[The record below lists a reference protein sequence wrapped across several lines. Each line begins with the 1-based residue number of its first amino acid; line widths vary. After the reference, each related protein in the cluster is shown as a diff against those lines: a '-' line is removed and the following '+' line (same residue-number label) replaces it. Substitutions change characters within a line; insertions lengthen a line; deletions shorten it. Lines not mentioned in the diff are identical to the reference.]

1 MSPSE
6 HSVLKHINRL
16 SKHKHSTR
24 PAFWQLFGLI
34 RPYYWL
40 MGLTIGAGVLNY
52 GAAIAGAGVGAYLV
66 GAAATGT
73 QAAQLVP
80 ALFLLGGLVGLQAI
94 MAWIEMWLAHDL
106 AYRVLAEIRTSLYQA
121 LDRLAPSYLLERR
134 SGDLAA
140 AAMSDVETLE
150 WFYAHTVGSFV
161 VAVIVALAT
170 LLILAMMHPLLS
182 LVLLLPIVGV
192 ATVPFWFIRRAARQG
207 QALRTQLGEVNAE
220 VVDGVQGL
228 REIVTFGQ
236 GPAQLSK
243 LSQQNRM
250 LLHAQFAHGRR
261 AGLEGAIIS
270 TLVSLG
276 LLSVLAVAATL
287 VAQGVLAASLLPVS
301 VILAGSIFA
310 PIISV
315 TNAARN
321 VGITSASANRV
332 FTLLQTPAPVEDHV
346 TTSPSNPIEPRVQF
360 EQVSF
365 RYGPVL
371 PEALTK
377 VSFTLA
383 PGETVALVGHSGAG
397 KSTCAHLL
405 LRFWDTQQGAI
416 TIGGHDVRNF
426 PQAALRD
433 LVTLVPQDTYL
444 FNASI
449 AENIRLSKPQ
459 ATDGEVEEAAREAFI
474 HDFIITLPQG
484 YATQVGERGAQLSG
498 GQRQRIAIARAV
510 LKDAPIL
517 VLDEAVSNLDSENER
532 VLQRAMTRLRTGR
545 TTLVI
550 AHRLSTIRAA
560 DRLVVL
566 EHGRVAEVGTHDD
579 LVTQDGVYAR
589 LIASQQ
595 DGLLPTLRRRTFRDA
610 AFGIAASD
618 DAL

>member
-1 MSPSE
+1 MNTIETP
-6 HSVLKHINRL
+6 VLKRTNL
-16 SKHKHSTR
+16 WPEHKHSTR
-24 PAFWQLFGLI
+24 SAFWQLFGLI

-40 MGLTIGAGVLNY
+40 MGLTIGAGVLNS

-73 QAAQLVP
+73 RAAQLVP
-80 ALFLLGGLVGLQAI
+80 ALFLLGCLVGLQAI
-94 MAWIEMWLAHDL
+94 MAWVEMWLAHDL

-161 VAVIVALAT
+161 VAVIVALT
-170 LLILAMMHPLLS
+170 VLLLLAVMHPLLP
-182 LVLLLPIVGV
+182 LVLLLPVVGV
-192 ATVPFWFIRRAARQG
+192 ATVPFWFVRCAVRQG
-207 QALRTQLGEVNAE
+207 QALRTYLGEVNAE

-236 GPAQLSK
+236 GTAQLNK
-243 LSQQNRM
+243 LSRQNRM
-250 LLHAQFAHGRR
+250 LLRAQFAHGRR
-261 AGLEGAIIS
+261 SGLEGAITSI
-270 TLVSLG
+270 LISLG
-276 LLSVLAVAATL
+276 LLSVLALAATF
-287 VAQGVLAASLLPVS
+287 VAHGMLAASLLPVS

-310 PIISV
+310 PIMSV

-321 VGITSASANRV
+321 MGIISASANRV
-332 FTLLQTPAPVEDHV
+332 FTVLHTPAPVEDHV
-346 TTSPSNPIEPRVQF
+346 TAPPSGPIEPRVQF
-360 EQVSF
+360 EQVTF
-365 RYGPVL
+365 RYGPEL
-371 PEALTK
+371 PEALTN
-377 VSFTLA
+377 VSFTLV

-405 LRFWDTQQGAI
+405 LRFWDVQEGAI
-416 TIGGHDVRNF
+416 TIGGHDLRDF
-426 PQAALRD
+426 PQATVRD
-433 LVTLVPQDTYL
+433 LITLVPQDTYL

-449 AENIRLSKPQ
+449 AENIRLGKPQ
-459 ATDGEVEEAAREAFI
+459 ATDVEVKEAAREALI
-474 HDFIITLPQG
+474 HDFILTLPQG

-517 VLDEAVSNLDSENER
+517 VLDEAVSNLDTENER
-532 VLQRAMTRLRTGR
+532 ALQAAMTRLRARR

-550 AHRLSTIRAA
+550 AHRLSTIRTA

-566 EHGRVAEVGTHDD
+566 EHGQVAEVGTHDEQ
-579 LVTQDGVYAR
+579 VARGGVYAR
-589 LIASQQ
+589 LIASQR
-595 DGLLPTLRRRTFRDA
+595 DGLLPT
-610 AFGIAASD
+610 
-618 DAL
+618 

>member
-1 MSPSE
+1 MNMTDT
-6 HSVLKHINRL
+6 SVLKHIDPL
-16 SKHKHSTR
+16 PKHKHS
-24 PAFWQLFGLI
+24 PFSAFWQLFGLI
-34 RPYYWL
+34 RPYAWL
-40 MGLTIGAGVLNY
+40 MGLTIGAGVFNY
-52 GAAIAGAGVGAYLV
+52 GAAIAGAAVGAYLV

-80 ALFLLGGLVGLQAI
+80 ALFLLGGLVGLQAL
-94 MAWIEMWLAHDL
+94 MAWVEMWLAHDL
-106 AYRVLAEIRTSLYQA
+106 AYRVLATIRISLYQA

-140 AAMSDVETLE
+140 AVMSDVETLE

-161 VAVIVALAT
+161 IAVLIALVV
-170 LLILAMMHPLLS
+170 LLILAVMHPLLP
-182 LVLLLPIVGV
+182 LILLFPIVGV
-192 ATVPFWFIRRAARQG
+192 ATVPFWFLRRAARQG
-207 QALRTQLGEVNAE
+207 QALRMHLGEVNAE

-236 GPAQLSK
+236 EAVQLDK
-243 LSQQNRM
+243 LSRQNRM
-250 LLHAQFAHGRR
+250 LLRAQFAHGRR
-261 AGLEGAIIS
+261 SGLEGAIIS

-276 LLSVLAVAATL
+276 LLSVLALAATL
-287 VAQGVLAASLLPVS
+287 VAHGVLALSLLPVS

-321 VGITSASANRV
+321 MGMISASANRV
-332 FTLLQTPAPVEDHV
+332 FTVLQTPAPVEDHV
-346 TTSPSNPIEPRVQF
+346 TTPPLGLIEPRVQF
-360 EQVSF
+360 EQVTF
-365 RYGPVL
+365 RYDPDL
-371 PEALTK
+371 PEALTN

-405 LRFWDTQQGAI
+405 LRFWDPQQGAI
-416 TIGGHDVRNF
+416 TIGGHDLRDF
-426 PQAALRD
+426 SQTTLRD

-449 AENIRLSKPQ
+449 AENIRLSKPL
-459 ATDGEVEEAAREAFI
+459 ATDEEVEWAAREALI
-474 HDFIITLPQG
+474 HDFITTLPQG

-517 VLDEAVSNLDSENER
+517 VLDEAVSNLDTESER
-532 VLQRAMTRLRTGR
+532 ALQTAMTKLRTGR

-566 EHGRVAEVGTHDD
+566 EHGRVTEMGTHDE
-579 LVTQDGVYAR
+579 LVAQGGVYAR

-595 DGLLPTLRRRTFRDA
+595 DGLLPTE
-610 AFGIAASD
+610 
-618 DAL
+618 

>member
-1 MSPSE
+1 MNMTDTP
-6 HSVLKHINRL
+6 VLKHTDPL
-16 SKHKHSTR
+16 PKSKHSLL

-52 GAAIAGAGVGAYLV
+52 GAAIAGAAVGAYLV

-73 QAAQLVP
+73 RAAQLIP
-80 ALFLLGGLVGLQAI
+80 ALIWLGSLVSLQAL
-94 MAWIEMWLAHDL
+94 MAWVEMWLAHDL
-106 AYRVLAEIRTSLYQA
+106 AYRVLAEIRISLYQA

-140 AAMSDVETLE
+140 AIMSDVETLE

-161 VAVIVALAT
+161 VAVIVALVV
-170 LLILAMMHPLLS
+170 LLVLAAMHPLLP
-182 LVLLLPIVGV
+182 LMVLLPIVGV
-192 ATVPFWFIRRAARQG
+192 ATAPFWFFRRAARQG
-207 QALRTQLGEVNAE
+207 QALRTHLGEVNAE

-236 GPAQLSK
+236 EAAQLDK
-243 LSQQNRM
+243 LSRQNRV
-250 LLHAQFAHGRR
+250 LLRAQFAHGRR
-261 AGLEGAIIS
+261 SGLEGAIIS

-276 LLSVLAVAATL
+276 LLSVLALAATL
-287 VAQGVLAASLLPVS
+287 VAHGALALSLLPVS

-321 VGITSASANRV
+321 MGMISASANRV
-332 FTLLQTPAPVEDHV
+332 FTVLQTPAPVEDRV
-346 TTSPSNPIEPRVQF
+346 TTPPPGPIEPRVQF
-360 EQVSF
+360 EQVTF
-365 RYGPVL
+365 RYGPDL
-371 PEALTK
+371 PEALTNI
-377 VSFTLA
+377 SFTLA
-383 PGETVALVGHSGAG
+383 PGKTVALVGHSGAG

-405 LRFWDTQQGAI
+405 LRFWDPQQGAI
-416 TIGGHDVRNF
+416 TIGGHDLRDF
-426 PQAALRD
+426 PQTTLRD

-444 FNASI
+444 FNVSI
-449 AENIRLSKPQ
+449 AENIRLSKPL
-459 ATDGEVEEAAREAFI
+459 ATDEEVERAAREALI
-474 HDFIITLPQG
+474 HDFITTLPQG

-517 VLDEAVSNLDSENER
+517 VLDEAVSNLDTESEHA
-532 VLQRAMTRLRTGR
+532 LQTAMTKLRTER

-566 EHGRVAEVGTHDD
+566 EHGRVAEIGTHDE
-579 LVTQDGVYAR
+579 LLAQDGVYAR
-589 LIASQQ
+589 LIASQR
-595 DGLLPTLRRRTFRDA
+595 DGLLPTK
-610 AFGIAASD
+610 
-618 DAL
+618 

>member
-1 MSPSE
+1 MSTIECP
-6 HSVLKHINRL
+6 VLKHTDRL
-16 SKHKHSTR
+16 PEHRHSSR
-24 PAFWQLFGLI
+24 PACWQLFGLI

-66 GAAATGT
+66 GAAATDT
-73 QAAQLVP
+73 QAAQLIP
-80 ALFLLGGLVGLQAI
+80 ALFLLGSLVGLQAI
-94 MAWIEMWLAHDL
+94 MAWVEMWLAHDL
-106 AYRVLAEIRTSLYQA
+106 AYRVLAKIRTSLYQA

-161 VAVIVALAT
+161 VAVIVALVA
-170 LLILAMMHPLLS
+170 LLILKLIHPLLP
-182 LVLLLPIVGV
+182 LVLLLPIIGV
-192 ATVPFWFIRRAARQG
+192 ATVPFWFMHRAARQG

-236 GPAQLSK
+236 GTAQLDK
-243 LSQQNRM
+243 LSRQNRV
-250 LLHAQFAHGRR
+250 LLRAQFAHGRR
-261 AGLEGAIIS
+261 AGLEGAITS

-287 VAQGVLAASLLPVS
+287 VAQGVLTASLLPVS

-315 TNAARN
+315 TTAARN
-321 VGITSASANRV
+321 IGITSASANRV
-332 FTLLQTPAPVEDHV
+332 FTILQTPAPVEDHV
-346 TTSPSNPIEPRVQF
+346 TTSPPGPIEPRVQF

-365 RYGPVL
+365 SYGPAL
-371 PEALTK
+371 PEALTR

-383 PGETVALVGHSGAG
+383 SGETVALVGHSGAG

-405 LRFWDTQQGAI
+405 LRFWDAQRGAI
-416 TIGGHDVRNF
+416 TIGGHDLRDF
-426 PQAALRD
+426 PQATLRD

-449 AENIRLSKPQ
+449 AENIRLGKPL

-474 HDFIITLPQG
+474 HDFITTLPQG

-532 VLQRAMTRLRTGR
+532 ALQRAMTRLRTGR

-566 EHGRVAEVGTHDD
+566 EHGQVAEVGTHDE
-579 LVTQDGVYAR
+579 LVAQDGVYAR

-595 DGLLPTLRRRTFRDA
+595 DGLLPT
-610 AFGIAASD
+610 
-618 DAL
+618 

>member
-1 MSPSE
+1 MNMTDTP
-6 HSVLKHINRL
+6 VLKHADPL
-16 SKHKHSTR
+16 PKYKHSLL

-40 MGLTIGAGVLNY
+40 MGLTIGTGVLNY
-52 GAAIAGAGVGAYLV
+52 GVAIAGAAVGAYLV

-80 ALFLLGGLVGLQAI
+80 ALIWLGSLVGLQAL
-94 MAWIEMWLAHDL
+94 MAWVEMWLAHDL
-106 AYRVLAEIRTSLYQA
+106 AYRVLAEIRISLYQA
-121 LDRLAPSYLLERR
+121 LDRLAPSYLLEHR

-140 AAMSDVETLE
+140 AVMSDVEMLE

-161 VAVIVALAT
+161 VAVIVALVV
-170 LLILAMMHPLLS
+170 LLVLAVIHPLLP
-182 LVLLLPIVGV
+182 LMVLFPIVGI
-192 ATVPFWFIRRAARQG
+192 ATVPFWFLRRAARQG
-207 QALRTQLGEVNAE
+207 QVLRTCLGEVNAE

-236 GPAQLSK
+236 DAAQLDK
-243 LSQQNRM
+243 LSRQNRM
-250 LLHAQFAHGRR
+250 LLRAQFAHGRR
-261 AGLEGAIIS
+261 SGLEGAIIN

-276 LLSVLAVAATL
+276 LLSVLALAATF
-287 VAQGVLAASLLPVS
+287 VAHGVLAASLLPVS
-301 VILAGSIFA
+301 VILAGSIFT
-310 PIISV
+310 PIISL

-321 VGITSASANRV
+321 MGMISASANRV
-332 FTLLQTPAPVEDHV
+332 FTVLQTPAPVEDHV
-346 TTSPSNPIEPRVQF
+346 TTPPPGPIEPRVQF
-360 EQVSF
+360 EQVTF
-365 RYGPVL
+365 RYGPDL
-371 PEALTK
+371 PEALTN

-405 LRFWDTQQGAI
+405 LRFWDPQQGAI
-416 TIGGHDVRNF
+416 MIGGHDLRDF
-426 PQAALRD
+426 PQATLRD

-449 AENIRLSKPQ
+449 AENIRLSKPL
-459 ATDGEVEEAAREAFI
+459 ATDEEVARAAREALI
-474 HDFIITLPQG
+474 HDFITTLPQG
-484 YATQVGERGAQLSG
+484 YATEVGERGAQLSG

-517 VLDEAVSNLDSENER
+517 VLDEAVSNLDTESER
-532 VLQRAMTRLRTGR
+532 ALQTAMTKLRTGR

-566 EHGRVAEVGTHDD
+566 EHGRVAEVGTHDE
-579 LVTQDGVYAR
+579 LLAQDGVYAR

-595 DGLLPTLRRRTFRDA
+595 DGLLPTE
-610 AFGIAASD
+610 
-618 DAL
+618 

>member
-1 MSPSE
+1 MNMTDTP
-6 HSVLKHINRL
+6 VLKHTDPL
-16 SKHKHSTR
+16 PKSKHSLL

-52 GAAIAGAGVGAYLV
+52 GAAIAGAAVGAYLV

-73 QAAQLVP
+73 RAAQLIP
-80 ALFLLGGLVGLQAI
+80 ALIWLGSLVSLQAL
-94 MAWIEMWLAHDL
+94 MAWVEMWLAHDL
-106 AYRVLAEIRTSLYQA
+106 AYRVLAEIRISLYQA

-140 AAMSDVETLE
+140 AVMSDVETLE
-150 WFYAHTVGSFV
+150 WFYAHTIGSFV
-161 VAVIVALAT
+161 VAVLIALVA
-170 LLILAMMHPLLS
+170 LLILAVMHPLLP
-182 LVLLLPIVGV
+182 LMLLLPIIGV
-192 ATVPFWFIRRAARQG
+192 ATTPFWFLRRAARQG
-207 QALRTQLGEVNAE
+207 QALRTHLGEVNAE

-236 GPAQLSK
+236 EAAQLDK
-243 LSQQNRM
+243 LSRQNRV
-250 LLHAQFAHGRR
+250 LLRAQFAHGRR
-261 AGLEGAIIS
+261 SGLEGAMIS

-276 LLSVLAVAATL
+276 LLSVLALAATL
-287 VAQGVLAASLLPVS
+287 VAHGMLALSLLPVS

-321 VGITSASANRV
+321 MGMISASANRV
-332 FTLLQTPAPVEDHV
+332 FTVLQTPVPVEDHV
-346 TTSPSNPIEPRVQF
+346 TTPPSGPIEPRVQF
-360 EQVSF
+360 EQVTF
-365 RYGPVL
+365 RYGPEL
-371 PEALTK
+371 PEALTN

-405 LRFWDTQQGAI
+405 LRFWDPQQGAI
-416 TIGGHDVRNF
+416 TIGGHDLRDF
-426 PQAALRD
+426 PQPTLRD

-449 AENIRLSKPQ
+449 AENIRLSKPL
-459 ATDGEVEEAAREAFI
+459 ATDEEVEGAAREALI
-474 HDFIITLPQG
+474 HDFMTTLPQG

-498 GQRQRIAIARAV
+498 GQRQRIAIARAL

-517 VLDEAVSNLDSENER
+517 VLDEAVSNLDTESER
-532 VLQRAMTRLRTGR
+532 ALQAAMTKLRTGH

-566 EHGRVAEVGTHDD
+566 EHGRVAEVGTHDE
-579 LVTQDGVYAR
+579 LLARGGVYAR

-595 DGLLPTLRRRTFRDA
+595 DGLLPT
-610 AFGIAASD
+610 
-618 DAL
+618 